1 MSCKERPKFNIRIEL
16 IREEIKNE
24 ILIEKEIK
32 FKYQNINS
40 NSIGKSIPII
50 KEKKDI
56 YLEVKYFK

>member
-40 NSIGKSIPII
+40 IGKSIPII

>member
-32 FKYQNINS
+32 VKYQNINS

>member
-16 IREEIKNE
+16 IRQEIQNE

-32 FKYQNINS
+32 V